1 MNLLKNKIKNSKFF
15 KIKSSKI
22 SKNKKA
28 KKSKKSSSSKFL
40 KFLKKEDTYSN
51 KDICVVSFSSL
62 VFGFVLCLF
71 IFMLITG
78 GANIVTLCFELKD
91 FIKSYTALTSSYYK
105 DVDKNTLVDAA
116 INGMYSSLDDE
127 FTTYINPQDSEDFS
141 QTVEGEYEGIGCT
154 VLTDQDGN
162 IIVFNIFEN
171 SPAAKA
177 GLKVGDIVV
186 SIDGEDYSEKTSS
199 DMADYIKNSS
209 KSKFVLTIIRDEEK
223 KDLTVTRKKVEIPTV
238 TSTTYTMNSQIIGY
252 LKISSFSNVTY
263 KQFKE
268 NLTELEKNNIT
279 GLIIDVRNNGGGY
292 LNSVTDISSLF
303 LPKGKVIYQ
312 LETEKGIT
320 KIKDTTK
327 TKKTYPIAVLVNK
340 NSASASEILTSVIK
354 ESYGGTIIG
363 TNTFGKGTVQET
375 MNMKDGSIIK
385 YTTKKW
391 LTPNGNWINEVGVEP
406 TIKLEL
412 SDEYYENPTTEND
425 NQLQEALKILTTP

>member
-1 MNLLKNKIKNSKFF
+1 
-15 KIKSSKI
+15 
-22 SKNKKA
+22 
-28 KKSKKSSSSKFL
+28 
-40 KFLKKEDTYSN
+40 
-51 KDICVVSFSSL
+51 
-62 VFGFVLCLF
+62 
-71 IFMLITG
+71 
-78 GANIVTLCFELKD
+78 
-91 FIKSYTALTSSYYK
+91 
-105 DVDKNTLVDAA
+105 
-116 INGMYSSLDDE
+116 
-127 FTTYINPQDSEDFS
+127 
-141 QTVEGEYEGIGCT
+141 
-154 VLTDQDGN
+154 
-162 IIVFNIFEN
+162 
-171 SPAAKA
+171 
-177 GLKVGDIVV
+177 
-186 SIDGEDYSEKTSS
+186 
-199 DMADYIKNSS
+199 
-209 KSKFVLTIIRDEEK
+209 
-223 KDLTVTRKKVEIPTV
+223 
-238 TSTTYTMNSQIIGY
+238 MNSQIIGY

-303 LPKGKVIYQ
+303 LSKGKVIYQ

-354 ESYGGTIIG
+354 ESHGGTIIG